1 MSHQEKQEIFNSFI
15 KAQDLPLK
23 VDDFEHLLI
32 IFRYSGID
40 VKTFK
45 DLIFSACDLVQAEQ
59 QKRIAEKARIQQESC
74 GDSMTCGCMGRCD
87 YPVSYINKKS
97 IINPENKIQ

>member
-45 DLIFSACDLVQAEQ
+45 DLIFSACDLVQEEQ
-59 QKRIAEKARIQQESC
+59 QRRIAEKVCPEEFELH
-74 GDSMTCGCMGRCD
+74 
-87 YPVSYINKKS
+87 NKTLKAS
-97 IINPENKIQ
+97 IINPENIIS

>member
-45 DLIFSACDLVQAEQ
+45 DLIFSACDLVQEEQ
-59 QKRIAEKARIQQESC
+59 QKRIFETTEIDRLFSNCKEIKE
-74 GDSMTCGCMGRCD
+74 
-87 YPVSYINKKS
+87 S
-97 IINPENKIQ
+97 IINEDNIIS